1 MANIPLVEVGTG
13 NQIKVVEPVYLTGID
28 PDGNVKGVSVNAD
41 GSIAMSGPTGST
53 GAPVV
58 PSNITTKFREAFQT
72 YPNVAKWS
80 ENKAAGDIVQ
90 IDGNIAGASYLVASL
105 SPLNTG
111 TTTIVDSVATFS
123 MPLDVSIGLHTSQR
137 VAGQEL
143 AIEVVSTETPDVI
156 PADVAISAIQQ
167 VTTVLS
173 ITTTTAHGLKP
184 GDRFSVYGVTD
195 SRFNYPALVVASANT
210 TTTLTAT
217 AGPAGT
223 IASVTAGPYAMGFVA
238 LRPACSK
245 IPNATS
251 MILENSTVTNASFY
265 TKSEGGDVMPI
276 GGTLL
281 GNHAVTV
288 GTTVSIQAANAIA
301 AYSFR
306 PTNEYRLYLMADR
319 LQWIDNLV
327 DTTAASSARATNTQV
342 VPNSALL
349 YKLRIRATNLKS
361 LTTPIAEILTVSK
374 SGSTTA
380 TVTTATPHGLNALDF
395 IQTYGVRDQ
404 TSFPN
409 VTTPTVVASI
419 VNSTQFT
426 IVTGASLTISSFGGF
441 VSRVNGSLSQAGVVT
456 MAVQSVARTS
466 NVLTVVGSASWSGL
480 LVGDYINLVGVRN
493 STDGATVGVDGSY
506 RIREIT
512 TTNLIL
518 EPIDGAPL
526 GADIVTTNCGGG
538 VIRRTD
544 LRISYARIF
553 DFERERVELLI
564 RPQADVAAAIPVAIS
579 GTPAVTL
586 SGTANSIQGGAA
598 HSAARAGN
606 PLPIG
611 GKVVTTI
618 DTTLA
623 NADTTDAFFDRNGS
637 LATIPYTVSDLHR
650 YNVPPAGGNI
660 VNTASPVTLYA
671 APGASTRMF
680 IAGLQLSSDALS
692 AACDLVIRDAALT
705 ASSQTISANTLTTS
719 TAHGLAVGD
728 AIVASAST
736 VTGLTAGTTYYVL
749 TVPAA
754 TTLTF
759 SATSGGSTLTI
770 SGTGVTATLNHI
782 IWRTRLQTA
791 GVPQVN
797 NIEFNLPLKAGTA
810 VAVEAITSAAVT
822 GGIYLT
828 TQAYIGV

>member
-1 MANIPLVEVGTG
+1 MSQIVPTTTVGSFA
-13 NQIKVVEPVYLTGID
+13 QVKVIEPVFMMGLGE
-28 PDGNVKGVSVNAD
+28 DGL
-41 GSIAMSGPTGST
+41 PTPVTIGANGAANST
-53 GAPVV
+53 TA
-58 PSNITTKFREAFQT
+58 NITTKFREAFQT
-72 YPNVAKWS
+72 YPNTDKWT
-80 ENKAAGDIVQ
+80 ENKAAGDIVR
-90 IDGNIAGASYLVASL
+90 IDGNIAGASYLSASL
-105 SPLNTG
+105 SPLNVG
-111 TTTIVDSVATFS
+111 TTTTIDSVATFS

-143 AIEVVSTETPDVI
+143 AVEVVSTETPDVI
-156 PADVAISAIQQ
+156 PADVAISTIQQ
-167 VTTVLS
+167 TTTTLSVTTA
-173 ITTTTAHGLKP
+173 TAHGLKP

-210 TTTLTAT
+210 STTLTAT

-223 IASVTAGPYAMGFVA
+223 IASVTAGPYAVGFVA
-238 LRPACSK
+238 VRPACSK

-251 MILENSTVTNASFY
+251 MVLENSTVTNASFY

-288 GTTVSIQAANAIA
+288 GTTASIQAANAIA

-327 DTTAASSARATNTQV
+327 DTTAASSARATITQV
-342 VPNSALL
+342 VPNSSVL

-361 LTTPIAEILTVSK
+361 LTAPIAEILTVTK

-380 TVTTATPHGLNALDF
+380 TFTTATPHGLNALDF

-409 VTTPTVVASI
+409 VTTPTLVASI

-456 MAVQSVARTS
+456 MSAQSVTRTS

-480 LVGDYINLVGVRN
+480 LIGDYVNIVGVRN
-493 STDGATVGVDGSY
+493 STDGAAVGVDGSY
-506 RIREIT
+506 RIRDVA
-512 TTNLIL
+512 TTNLVL
-518 EPIDGAPL
+518 EPIDGAPT

-544 LRISYARIF
+544 LRISYLRIF
-553 DFERERVELLI
+553 DFERERVELLV
-564 RPQADVAAAIPVAIS
+564 RPQSDTAAAIPVAIS
-579 GTPAVTL
+579 GTPAVVM
-586 SGTANSIQGGAA
+586 SGTSNAVMGNIA
-598 HSAARAGN
+598 HSSARAGN
-606 PLPIG
+606 PVPIG
-611 GKVVTTI
+611 GKVVTTV
-618 DTTLA
+618 DTTLV
-623 NADTTDAFFDRNGS
+623 NNDTTDAFFDRNGS

-650 YNVPPAGGNI
+650 YTVPPAGGNI
-660 VNTASPVTLYA
+660 VNTASPVTLFA
-671 APGASTRMF
+671 APAASTRMF
-680 IAGLQLSSDALS
+680 ISGVQIATDALS
-692 AACDLVIRDAALT
+692 AACDLVIRDASLT
-705 ASSQTISANTLTTS
+705 ASSQTIAANTLTIS
-719 TAHGLAVGD
+719 TTHGLAIGD

-749 TVPAA
+749 TVPSIS
-754 TTLTF
+754 TITL
-759 SATSGGSTLTI
+759 SATSGGSTLAI

-791 GVPQVN
+791 GVPQTN
-797 NIEFNLPLKAGTA
+797 NIEFNLPLKAGSA
-810 VAVEAITSAAVT
+810 VAVEAITSAAVS
-822 GGIYLT
+822 GGIYIAA
-828 TQAYIGV
+828 QGYIGV